1 MRHSRYM
8 KRFLCGLMLGG
19 FFLLVS
25 AALADE
31 GMWLYNAFPKAKV
44 QSKYGF
50 TPSQAWLDH
59 IRLSSIRFNNGT
71 GSFVSPDGLAFTNH
85 HIASDCIHSIS
96 TGGKDYM
103 KTGFYAPT
111 RADEPKCP
119 DLELDVLEKIEDV
132 TAQVNAGVKP
142 EMPAADAGQAR
153 RAAMAGIEKDCATA
167 TGLRCDVVTFYSGE
181 LYDLYSYKKY
191 TDVRLVFAPE
201 FDAAFFGGDPD
212 NFTYPRFDLDIS
224 FFHVYENNQPV
235 HTENYLRWSARGVRE
250 GDLIFVSGN
259 PGATDRLDTMAQLE
273 FIRDVQYPFVLDALG
288 NSIARLQKFASES
301 PENARIAQE
310 DLFFMQNSYKAFTG
324 EEEGLQDPQLMEKK
338 KAEEQKLRDFVENN
352 PKRKAEFGDPWAEIE
367 QATDVYKRIYYRYAL
382 LESSRRLPTPLG
394 VYARELVRL
403 PAEEAK
409 PNGDRLREYRES
421 ALPTLEQDLF
431 STAPV
436 YKSEVTITFAYY
448 LELLKSDLGD
458 DPAVAKV
465 LAGRSP
471 EEAAKEI
478 IGGTQLDD
486 PTFRHKLFDGGET
499 AIESS
504 TDPLI
509 IFMRDMD
516 PEARAVRKEFDD
528 QVDAVRTSGG
538 TAIAKVRFAM
548 GGLDSYPDATFTLR
562 LSYGEVEGYRENE
575 THIPYFTTIGG
586 AFRHAAEHGDAP
598 PYQLPESWMTH
609 KSQLALD
616 TPLNFV
622 STADIIGGNSGSA
635 TVNRAGEVVGII
647 FDGNIESL
655 PWDYVYSDEQGRAV
669 SVDVRGIIEAL
680 RNIYGATALA
690 DELTGAAKPK

>member
-1 MRHSRYM
+1 MPKTIL
-8 KRFLCGLMLGG
+8 KRFVCGLLLGG
-19 FFLLVS
+19 IFLLVS

-50 TPSQAWLDH
+50 APSQEWLDH
-59 IRLSSIRFNNGT
+59 VRLSSIRFNNGT

-111 RADEPKCP
+111 RAEEPKCP
-119 DLELDVLEKIEDV
+119 ALELDVLEKIEDV

-142 EMPAADAGQAR
+142 EMPAADAEQAR
-153 RAAMAGIEKDCATA
+153 RAAMAAIEKDCATA

-212 NFTYPRFDLDIS
+212 NFTYPRYDLDIS

-259 PGATDRLDTMAQLE
+259 PGATDRLDTVAQLE
-273 FIRDVQYPFVLDALG
+273 LIRDAVYPFWLDSFRD
-288 NSIARLQKFASES
+288 SIARLQQFASQS
-301 PENARIAQE
+301 PENARIAEE
-310 DLFFMQNSYKAFTG
+310 DLFIMQNSYKAITG

-338 KAEEQKLRDFVENN
+338 KAEEQKLRDFVESDAQ
-352 PKRKAEFGDPWAEIE
+352 RKAEFGDPWAEMQ
-367 QATDVYKRIYYRYAL
+367 QAMDVYRRIFYRYVL
-382 LESSRRLPTPLG
+382 LENPRLLATALG
-394 VYARELVRL
+394 RYARQLVRL

-409 PNGDRLREYRES
+409 PNGERLREYRES
-421 ALPTLEQDLF
+421 ALPTLEQGLF

-436 YKSEVTITFAYY
+436 YKSEVTLLFTYY
-448 LELLKSDLGD
+448 LESLEKNLGS
-458 DPAVAKV
+458 DPAVVKA
-465 LAGRSP
+465 LGGRTP

-486 PTFRHKLFDGGET
+486 PAFRHKLYDGGEA

-504 TDPLI
+504 TDPLVV
-509 IFMRDMD
+509 FMRDID
-516 PEARAVRKEFDD
+516 TEARAARKEYDD

-538 TAIAKVRFAM
+538 TAIAKARFAM

-562 LSYGEVEGYRENE
+562 LSYGAVEGYRENE

-586 AFRHAAEHGDAP
+586 AFRHAAEHADAP

-635 TVNRAGEVVGII
+635 TVNREGEVVGII
-647 FDGNIESL
+647 FDGNIQSL
-655 PWDYVYSDEQGRAV
+655 PWDFVYSDDQGRAV

-680 RNIYGATALA
+680 RNVYGATALA
-690 DELTGAAKPK
+690 DELTGAAKGK

>member
-1 MRHSRYM
+1 MPKTIL
-8 KRFLCGLMLGG
+8 KRMLCGLLFGG
-19 FFLLVS
+19 IFLLVS

-50 TPSQAWLDH
+50 APSQEWLDH
-59 IRLSSIRFNNGT
+59 VRLSSIRFNNGT

-119 DLELDVLEKIEDV
+119 ALELDVLDKIEDV

-142 EMPAADAGQAR
+142 EMPAADAEQAR
-153 RAAMAGIEKDCATA
+153 RAAMAAIEKDCATA

-181 LYDLYSYKKY
+181 MYNLYSYKKY

-259 PGATDRLDTMAQLE
+259 PGATDRLDTMAQLGV
-273 FIRDVQYPFVLDALG
+273 IRDAVYPFWLDSFRE
-288 NSIARLQKFASES
+288 SIARLQQFASES
-301 PENARIAQE
+301 PENARIAEE
-310 DLFFMQNSYKAFTG
+310 DLFIMQNSYKAITG

-338 KAEEQKLRDFVENN
+338 KAEEQKLRDFVESD
-352 PKRKAEFGDPWAEIE
+352 PQRKAEFGDPWAEMQ
-367 QATDVYKRIYYRYAL
+367 QAMDVYRRIFYRYVL
-382 LESSRRLPTPLG
+382 LENPRLLATALG
-394 VYARELVRL
+394 RYARQLLRL

-421 ALPTLEQDLF
+421 ALPTLEQGLF

-436 YKSEVTITFAYY
+436 YKSEVTLLFAYY
-448 LELLKSDLGD
+448 LESLEKNLGS
-458 DPAVAKV
+458 DPAVVKA
-465 LAGRSP
+465 LGGRTP

-486 PTFRHKLFDGGET
+486 PAFRHKLFDGGEA

-504 TDPLI
+504 TDPLV
-509 IFMRDMD
+509 IFMRDLD
-516 PEARAVRKEFDD
+516 TEARAARKEYDD

-538 TAIAKVRFAM
+538 TAIAKARFAM

-562 LSYGEVEGYRENE
+562 LSYGAVEGYTENG

-598 PYQLPESWMTH
+598 PYQLPESWMAH
-609 KSQLALD
+609 KSRLALD

-635 TVNRAGEVVGII
+635 TVNREGEVVGII

-655 PWDYVYSDEQGRAV
+655 PWDFVYGDEQGRAV

-680 RNIYGATALA
+680 RNVYGATALA
-690 DELTGAAKPK
+690 DELTGAAKAK

>member
-1 MRHSRYM
+1 MPKTIL
-8 KRFLCGLMLGG
+8 KRSVCGLLLGG
-19 FFLLVS
+19 IFLLVS

-50 TPSQAWLDH
+50 APSQEWLDH
-59 IRLSSIRFNNGT
+59 VRLSSIRFNNGT

-119 DLELDVLEKIEDV
+119 ALELDVLEKIEDV

-142 EMPAADAGQAR
+142 EMPAADAEQAR
-153 RAAMAGIEKDCATA
+153 RAAMAAIEKDCATA

-181 LYDLYSYKKY
+181 MYDLYSYKKY

-235 HTENYLRWSARGVRE
+235 HTDNYLRWSARGVRE

-259 PGATDRLDTMAQLE
+259 PGATDRLDTMAQLGV
-273 FIRDVQYPFVLDALG
+273 IRDAVYPFWLDSFRD
-288 NSIARLQKFASES
+288 SIARLQQFASES
-301 PENARIAQE
+301 PENARIAEE
-310 DLFFMQNSYKAFTG
+310 DLFIMQNSYKAITG

-338 KAEEQKLRDFVENN
+338 KAEEQRLRDFVESD
-352 PKRKAEFGDPWAEIE
+352 PQRKAEFGDPWAEMQ
-367 QATDVYKRIYYRYAL
+367 QAMDVYRRIFYRYVL
-382 LESSRRLPTPLG
+382 LENPRLLATALG
-394 VYARELVRL
+394 RYARQLVRL

-421 ALPTLEQDLF
+421 ALPTLEQGLF

-436 YKSEVTITFAYY
+436 YKSEVTLLFAYY
-448 LELLKSDLGD
+448 LESLEKNLGS
-458 DPAVAKV
+458 DPAVVKA
-465 LAGRSP
+465 LGGRSP

-486 PTFRHKLFDGGET
+486 PAFRHKLFDGGEA

-504 TDPLI
+504 TDPLVV
-509 IFMRDMD
+509 FMREIDT
-516 PEARAVRKEFDD
+516 EARAARKEYDD

-538 TAIAKVRFAM
+538 TAIAKARFAM

-562 LSYGEVEGYRENE
+562 LSYGAVEGYTENG

-586 AFRHAAEHGDAP
+586 AFRHAAEHADAP

-609 KSQLALD
+609 KSRLALD

-635 TVNRAGEVVGII
+635 TVNREGEVVGII

-655 PWDYVYSDEQGRAV
+655 PWDFVYSDEQGRAV

-680 RNIYGATALA
+680 RNVYGATALA
-690 DELTGAAKPK
+690 DELTGAAKAK

>member
-111 RADEPKCP
+111 RAEEPKCP

-132 TAQVNAGVKP
+132 TARVNAGVTPK
-142 EMPAADAGQAR
+142 MSAADAEQAR
-153 RAAMAGIEKDCATA
+153 RAAMAGIEKDCATT

-212 NFTYPRFDLDIS
+212 NFTYPRYDLDIS

-259 PGATDRLDTMAQLE
+259 PGATDRLDTVAQLE

-486 PTFRHKLFDGGET
+486 PTFRHKLFDGGEA

-538 TAIAKVRFAM
+538 TAIAKARFAM

-562 LSYGEVEGYRENE
+562 LSYGAVEGYRENE

-586 AFRHAAEHGDAP
+586 AFRHAAEHADAP
-598 PYQLPESWMTH
+598 PYQLPQSWMAH
-609 KSQLALD
+609 KSKLALD

-635 TVNRAGEVVGII
+635 TVNREGEVVGII
-647 FDGNIESL
+647 FDGNIQSL
-655 PWDYVYSDEQGRAV
+655 PWDFVYSDEQGRAV

-680 RNIYGATALA
+680 RNVYGATALA
-690 DELTGAAKPK
+690 DELTGAAKSK